1 MNLLSIRALALSML
15 RDAGGDVASPVE
27 VDALINQGQLDFVE
41 RTDFLHD
48 TALIDLVSDQ
58 AVYTLPEAAMR
69 VKRVALDEEV
79 LRPTTSSYLD
89 SVDSLWRIT
98 TGTPTH
104 YLRDLFGHDKLR
116 VYPIPVK
123 SGSSLQTAQF
133 FHSQEEGV
141 IRGFSFPPSRFS
153 QEPGI
158 IRSVSALGP
167 DYVSGTLRIDYVK
180 YPTDLTH
187 ETDVPEIPRQYH
199 RALAAYAAGHIFLRN
214 GSDKGAAH
222 IAEYEAA
229 VASAASQAEQTFQAS
244 IDRGTPYRYL

>member
-104 YLRDLFGHDKLR
+104 YLRDLFGHDKVR
-116 VYPIPVK
+116 IYPIPVK
-123 SGSSLQTAQF
+123 SGRSLQAAQF
-133 FHSQEEGV
+133 NYTQEEGV
-141 IRGFSFPPSRFS
+141 VRAFGFPAGFS

-158 IRSVSALGP
+158 IRSINALGP
-167 DYVSGTLRIDYVK
+167 DDVSGTLRIDYVK
-180 YPTDLTH
+180 YPTDLTN